1 MVEVR
6 LVSARI
12 VDPVWFSGRRV
23 KVVVADTLA
32 PWLDLSSGSL
42 KYMAVVVDGYIGCY
56 GKVVIVD
63 LDNLLSILPG
73 NVAERVKRKIH
84 EILWKK
90 IKDQAEESNLQY
102 AIEEFFT
109 KVIK

>member
-12 VDPVWFSGRRV
+12 VDPVWFGGRHV

-32 PWLDLSSGSL
+32 PWLDLSSGSH
-42 KYMAVVVDGYIGCY
+42 KYTAIIVNGYIGY
-56 GKVVIVD
+56 GKVVVLD
-63 LDNLLSILPG
+63 LNKLLSILPG
-73 NVAERVKRKIH
+73 NVARRVKRKIH